1 MTAAAPRRANRAA
14 VSPRGVTP
22 PVQATPAAAATTL
35 GLSVTMIVR
44 GARRAS
50 RAAASRA
57 LVGMG
62 IAPVATAIPHAATA
76 IARVVMAM
84 LRAGTGSGLVATASV
99 HPDQHAAAPSRGLAG
114 TTVVDPS
121 VAAGL
126 PV

>member
-14 VSPRGVTP
+14 VGPRGVTP
-22 PVQATPAAAATTL
+22 PVQATPDAAATTL
-35 GLSVTMIVR
+35 GLSVTMTVR

-62 IAPVATAIPHAATA
+62 IAP
-76 IARVVMAM
+76 VVMAM

-114 TTVVDPS
+114 TTVGDPS
-121 VAAGL
+121 VA
-126 PV
+126 